1 MALVSVQA
9 LLGRGGAMKKRK
21 EPIIIEGDIRGTKYR
36 LEDYGKT
43 TTVFLH
49 LDGAWREMSDDT
61 FPYQMNPELFMQHLS
76 NLVTFMTYKPRTMQQ
91 VSLFDEVV
99 R

>member
-1 MALVSVQA
+1 
-9 LLGRGGAMKKRK
+9 MKKRK
-21 EPIIIEGDIRGTKYR
+21 EPIIIEGDIRGTAYR

-43 TTVFLH
+43 TTKFLH
-49 LDGAWREMSDDT
+49 LDGAWCEMSDDGL
-61 FPYQMNPELFMQHLS
+61 PYQDNPTLFMTHLS
-76 NLVTFMTYKPRTMQQ
+76 NLVTFMTYKQKTMQQ

>member
-1 MALVSVQA
+1 
-9 LLGRGGAMKKRK
+9 MKKRK
-21 EPIIIEGDIRGTKYR
+21 EPIIIEGDIRGTAYR

-49 LDGAWREMSDDT
+49 LDGAWREMSDDGL
-61 FPYQMNPELFMQHLS
+61 PYERDPKLFMQHLS
-76 NLVTFMTYKPRTMQQ
+76 SLVTFMTYKPKTMQQ
-91 VSLFDEVV
+91 VSLFDEVA

>member
-1 MALVSVQA
+1 
-9 LLGRGGAMKKRK
+9 MKKRK
-21 EPIIIEGDIRGTKYR
+21 EPIIIEGDIRGTAYR

-49 LDGAWREMSDDT
+49 LDGAWREMSDDGL
-61 FPYQMNPELFMQHLS
+61 PYERDPKLFMQHLS
-76 NLVTFMTYKPRTMQQ
+76 NLVTFMTYKPKTMQQ